1 MVATKFPYGA
11 ISENYIAYLMP
22 SRKDGKCYIII
33 KGGSIVEI
41 EPTVYHDLEKK
52 GVQIYEGRF
61 EKAGIKQL

>member
-11 ISENYIAYLMP
+11 ISENYIVYLTP
-22 SRKDGKCYIII
+22 PRKDGKCYIIL
-33 KGGSIVEI
+33 KGGTTVEV